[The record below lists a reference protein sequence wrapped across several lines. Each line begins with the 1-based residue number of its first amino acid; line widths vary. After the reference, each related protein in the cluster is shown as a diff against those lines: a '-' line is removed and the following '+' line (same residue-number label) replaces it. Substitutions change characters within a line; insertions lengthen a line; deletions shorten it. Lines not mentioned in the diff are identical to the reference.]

1 MSEKIVVILL
11 VAAII
16 ISVFSMIVTLS
27 LNANDLT
34 IEKNTNLVQEPDLES
49 ASVGLSIIEIGGNKG
64 N

>member
-49 ASVGLSIIEIGGNKG
+49 ASVGLSIIETGGNKG